1 MEKDI
6 VTYKKTVDS
15 LHRQQVKH
23 MQKPCFVT
31 SSAIARS
38 CVNKATTRTLG
49 KDTLTARD
57 ALIRTLSGIP
67 NFSAEDVT
75 VDCDEVGK
83 GQFGTVKTAL
93 LHKLEMTVVAKV
105 FNEKCHKKAILA
117 KALVGLTLGGHINFP
132 FCFGMLGDS
141 IILMEYLH
149 CSVGNTSRSCS
160 TFAEALR
167 EGIQGNKFMYICSGI
182 LSGVIYMHSRQ
193 ILHNDIKADNVV
205 VANTAKIIDF
215 GKATLIS
222 KPVVYNIVPGS
233 SENTRYNS
241 VHRHLANKHRYVP
254 GSSQTIATDTYSVGH
269 LFKHAGAEANCEYII
284 KLGREM
290 KCISPD
296 SRLSLKKAL
305 ENVNTVSV
313 ATDETV

>member
-1 MEKDI
+1 MLYFHIIEIALYMISYPILHVQFETILYLVIYQNHLFYFYPLFRIDCLSHSRSRAGIISKNRKTEIIQRKRKAYLKKEADLAKKEEVIAKKDKVINKMEKDI

-38 CVNKATTRTLG
+38 CINKATTRTLG

-105 FNEKCHKKAILA
+105 IIEKCKKKLSWLRRLLALLWVAI
-117 KALVGLTLGGHINFP
+117 
-132 FCFGMLGDS
+132 
-141 IILMEYLH
+141 
-149 CSVGNTSRSCS
+149 
-160 TFAEALR
+160 
-167 EGIQGNKFMYICSGI
+167 
-182 LSGVIYMHSRQ
+182 
-193 ILHNDIKADNVV
+193 
-205 VANTAKIIDF
+205 
-215 GKATLIS
+215 
-222 KPVVYNIVPGS
+222 
-233 SENTRYNS
+233 
-241 VHRHLANKHRYVP
+241 
-254 GSSQTIATDTYSVGH
+254 
-269 LFKHAGAEANCEYII
+269 
-284 KLGREM
+284 
-290 KCISPD
+290 
-296 SRLSLKKAL
+296 
-305 ENVNTVSV
+305 
-313 ATDETV
+313 